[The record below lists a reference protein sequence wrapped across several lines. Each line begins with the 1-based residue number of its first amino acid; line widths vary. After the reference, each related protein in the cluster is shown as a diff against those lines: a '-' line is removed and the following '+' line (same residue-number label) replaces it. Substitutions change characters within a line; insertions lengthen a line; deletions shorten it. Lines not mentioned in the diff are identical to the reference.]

1 MLKYLI
7 FLIFA
12 IALISMKI
20 AYDKKLQVINNKL
33 AKYEAALKFYA
44 NDMTYKEIPT
54 GFLDLRY
61 EADITEDKGQLAKS
75 VLLNNKTENSR
86 IDDYI
91 IK

>member
-7 FLIFA
+7 T
-12 IALISMKI
+12 IAFIIILISMKVV
-20 AYDKKLQVINNKL
+20 YDKKIQTIKNKL
-33 AKYEAALKFYA
+33 AKYEAVLKYYA
-44 NDMTYKEIPT
+44 NDMTYKEVPT
-54 GFLDLRY
+54 GFFDLKY

-86 IDDYI
+86 LDDYI